1 MSGVTARHVP
11 QMAGAPV
18 AGLADPGEC
27 LWQPA
32 PATYRSFGGIR
43 AWFVNGM
50 IAAFFAAPL
59 DAGARVG
66 YEICSNMSQTETHHF
81 QAEIQQLLDI
91 VIHSL
96 YTDKEIFVRELIS
109 NAADACEKLRF
120 QHSSGTGIFQSEIT
134 PAISVTTD
142 DKAGTITIA
151 DTGCGMTHGEL
162 VENLGTIAHSGSKA
176 FLKQLAEDKKP
187 DVGLIG
193 QFGVGFYSAFMVAKR
208 VTVFSRSFAPEE
220 TGWQW
225 TSAGGG
231 GYELA
236 PGADLPRG
244 TKITLELKDDAKD
257 FSQASTVERII
268 QRYSSFVP
276 FPIELNSK
284 RLNTVQAI
292 WARNKNEI
300 KEEEY
305 NEFYTFVGHDH
316 EKPLFRLHFTA
327 DAPLAIQ
334 ALLFVPQRNFETLGM
349 GRLDSEVNL
358 YCRKVLIQAKA
369 KGLFPEWL
377 RFLKGVVDSED
388 LPLNIS
394 RETMQDTS
402 LMQKLNKVLTGRFLK
417 FLDEQSEKE
426 AAAYEK
432 FYTEYQR
439 FLKEGIVTD
448 FTHKEALGK
457 LLRFES
463 STLDK
468 GKLTSLADYVKRMP
482 SEQKEIYCL
491 LTPNRAAAEAS
502 PYFEVFRERKFEVLF
517 LYDAWDEFVMEHLH
531 TFDGKP
537 LKLAE
542 KAELDLSETKTD
554 GALSDDAAKS
564 LAQWLKQ
571 TLGEKIGDVRVSK
584 RLVDSPAVVV
594 DADKFMTASMRRMMK
609 AMKQDAEPDAPVKYD
624 LEINPAHPLVTR
636 LEAIRQKDNELAGS
650 VAEQILDNARVAAGL
665 LEDPR
670 AMLTRLNKLLE
681 QVLTRAPS
689 S

>member
-1 MSGVTARHVP
+1 MSK
-11 QMAGAPV
+11 
-18 AGLADPGEC
+18 
-27 LWQPA
+27 
-32 PATYRSFGGIR
+32 S
-43 AWFVNGM
+43 
-50 IAAFFAAPL
+50 
-59 DAGARVG
+59 
-66 YEICSNMSQTETHHF
+66 ETHHF
-81 QAEIQQLLDI
+81 QAEIQQLLNI

-109 NAADACEKLRF
+109 NATDACEKLRF
-120 QHSSGTGIFQSEIT
+120 NQSSGTPVYQSEIA
-134 PAISVTTD
+134 PAITVTTD
-142 DKAGTITIA
+142 EKSGTITIT

-162 VENLGTIAHSGSKA
+162 VENLGTIAHSGTKA
-176 FLKQLAEDKKP
+176 FLKQLAAEKKP

-193 QFGVGFYSAFMVAKR
+193 QFGVGFYSAFMVAKK
-208 VTVFSRSFAPEE
+208 VTVLSRSFASDE

-225 TSAGGG
+225 TSEGGG

-236 PGADLPRG
+236 PADDLPRG
-244 TKITLELKDDAKD
+244 TRITLELKDDAKD
-257 FSQASTVERII
+257 FAKEHTVENII
-268 QRYSSFVP
+268 ERYSSFVP
-276 FPIELNSK
+276 FPIELNTK

-316 EKPLFRLHFTA
+316 DKPLFRLHFNA

-334 ALLFVPQRNFETLGM
+334 SLLFVPSRNFETLGM
-349 GRLDSEVNL
+349 GRIDSEVNL

-369 KGLFPEWL
+369 KGLFPDWL

-394 RETMQDTS
+394 RETMQDTT
-402 LMQKLNKVLTGRFLK
+402 LMQKLNKVLTSRFLK

-426 AAAYEK
+426 ADAYEK
-432 FYTEYQR
+432 FYHEYQR

-457 LLRFES
+457 MLRYES
-463 STLDK
+463 SSLDK
-468 GKLTSLADYVKRMP
+468 GKLTSLADYVKRMN
-482 SEQKEIYCL
+482 SVQKEIYCL
-491 LTPNRAAAEAS
+491 LAANRGAAEAS
-502 PYFEVFRERKFEVLF
+502 PYFEVFKERKFEVLF

-542 KAELDLSETKTD
+542 KADLNLSARKE
-554 GALSDDAAKS
+554 GALTEDASKS
-564 LAQWLKQ
+564 LAQWLKE
-571 TLGEKIGDVRVSK
+571 TLGDKVGEVRASQ
-584 RLVDSPAVVV
+584 RLVESPAVVV
-594 DADKFMTASMRRMMK
+594 DADKFMTANMRRMMK
-609 AMKQDAEPDAPVKYD
+609 AMKQDGPDLSAARQD
-624 LEINPAHPLVTR
+624 LEINPAHPIMAR
-636 LEAIRQKDNELAGS
+636 LDAMRQKDAALAGS

-670 AMLTRLNKLLE
+670 AMLTRLNSLLE
-681 QVLTRAPS
+681 KVLTKD
-689 S
+689 

>member
-1 MSGVTARHVP
+1 MEKWET
-11 QMAGAPV
+11 
-18 AGLADPGEC
+18 
-27 LWQPA
+27 
-32 PATYRSFGGIR
+32 TKIR
-43 AWFVNGM
+43 CS
-50 IAAFFAAPL
+50 L
-59 DAGARVG
+59 DAGASVG
-66 YEICSNMSQTETHHF
+66 YEICFMSQTETHHF

-120 QHSSGTGIFQSEIT
+120 KQSSGSEIFQSEIT

-151 DTGCGMTHGEL
+151 DTGLGMTHGEL
-162 VENLGTIAHSGSKA
+162 VENLGTIAHSGTKA

-193 QFGVGFYSAFMVAKR
+193 QFGVGFYSAFMVAKK
-208 VTVFSRSFAPEE
+208 VTVLSRSLAPEE

-225 TSAGGG
+225 TSEGGG

-236 PGADLPRG
+236 PATDLPRG

-257 FSQASTVERII
+257 FSQANTVEHII

-276 FPIELNSK
+276 FPIELNAK

-316 EKPLFRLHFTA
+316 EKPLFRLHFSA

-349 GRLDSEVNL
+349 GRIESEVNL

-394 RETMQDTS
+394 REAMQDTS
-402 LMQKLNKVLTGRFLK
+402 LMQKLNKVLTGRLLK
-417 FLDEQSEKE
+417 FLDEQAEKE
-426 AAAYEK
+426 VAAYEK

-439 FLKEGIVTD
+439 FLKEGVVTD

-463 STLDK
+463 STMEK

-491 LTPNRAAAEAS
+491 LTANRAAAEAS

-537 LKLAE
+537 LKQAE
-542 KAELDLSETKTD
+542 KAELDLSEAKKD

-564 LAQWLKQ
+564 LSEWLKQ
-571 TLGEKIGDVRVSK
+571 TLGDKIGTVRVSK

-609 AMKQDAEPDAPVKYD
+609 AMKQDAETDAPVKYD

-636 LEAIRQKDNELAGS
+636 LEAIRQKDGGLAAS

-670 AMLTRLNKLLE
+670 AMLTRLNRLLE
-681 QVLTRAPS
+681 QVLTRDQS
-689 S
+689 

>member
-1 MSGVTARHVP
+1 MSK
-11 QMAGAPV
+11 
-18 AGLADPGEC
+18 
-27 LWQPA
+27 
-32 PATYRSFGGIR
+32 
-43 AWFVNGM
+43 
-50 IAAFFAAPL
+50 
-59 DAGARVG
+59 
-66 YEICSNMSQTETHHF
+66 TETHHF
-81 QAEIQQLLDI
+81 QAEIQQLLNI

-120 QHSSGTGIFQSEIT
+120 KQSSGSPILQSETT

-142 DKAGTITIA
+142 DKAGTITIT
-151 DTGCGMTHGEL
+151 DTGLGMTREEL
-162 VENLGTIAHSGSKA
+162 VENLGTIAHSGTKA
-176 FLKQLAEDKKP
+176 FLKQLADDKKP

-193 QFGVGFYSAFMVAKR
+193 QFGVGFYSAFMVAKK
-208 VTVFSRSFAPEE
+208 VTVLSRSFVPEE
-220 TGWQW
+220 QGWQW
-225 TSAGGG
+225 TSEGMG

-236 PGADLPRG
+236 PTADLPRG
-244 TKITLELKDDAKD
+244 TKITLELKDEAKD
-257 FSQASTVERII
+257 FAQAATVERII

-276 FPIELNSK
+276 FPIELNAK

-334 ALLFVPQRNFETLGM
+334 SLLFVPQRNFETLGM
-349 GRLDSEVNL
+349 GRIDSEVNL

-369 KGLFPEWL
+369 KGLFPDWL

-394 RETMQDTS
+394 RETMQDTT
-402 LMQKLNKVLTGRFLK
+402 LMQKLNKVLTSRFLK

-426 AAAYEK
+426 PDSYVK
-432 FYTEYQR
+432 FYAEYQR
-439 FLKEGIVTD
+439 FLKEGVVTD

-463 STLDK
+463 STLEK

-482 SEQKEIYCL
+482 SDQKEIYCL
-491 LTPNRAAAEAS
+491 LTPNRGAAEAS

-517 LYDAWDEFVMEHLH
+517 LYDAWDEFVIEHLH
-531 TFDGKP
+531 TFEGKP
-537 LKLAE
+537 IKLAE
-542 KAELDLSETKTD
+542 KAELDLSETKKD

-564 LAQWLKQ
+564 LSEWIKQ
-571 TLGEKIGDVRVSK
+571 TLGDKVGEVRVSK

-609 AMKQDAEPDAPVKYD
+609 AMKQDSMPEAPVTHD
-624 LEINPAHPLVTR
+624 LEINPSHPLITR
-636 LEAIRQKDNELAGS
+636 LEAIRQKDGALATS
-650 VAEQILDNARVAAGL
+650 VAEQVLDNARVAAGL

-670 AMLTRLNKLLE
+670 AMLTRLNQLLE
-681 QVLTRAPS
+681 RVLS
-689 S
+689 KES

>member
-1 MSGVTARHVP
+1 MSK
-11 QMAGAPV
+11 
-18 AGLADPGEC
+18 
-27 LWQPA
+27 
-32 PATYRSFGGIR
+32 
-43 AWFVNGM
+43 
-50 IAAFFAAPL
+50 
-59 DAGARVG
+59 
-66 YEICSNMSQTETHHF
+66 TETHHF

-120 QHSSGTGIFQSEIT
+120 KQSSGASIFQSET
-134 PAISVTTD
+134 APVISVTTD
-142 DKAGTITIA
+142 DKAGTITIT
-151 DTGCGMTHGEL
+151 DTGLGMTHGEL
-162 VENLGTIAHSGSKA
+162 VENLGTIAHSGTKA

-193 QFGVGFYSAFMVAKR
+193 QFGVGFYSAFMVAKK
-208 VTVFSRSFAPEE
+208 VTVLSRSFATEE

-225 TSAGGG
+225 TSEGGG

-236 PGADLPRG
+236 PAADLPRG
-244 TKITLELKDDAKD
+244 TQITLELKDDAKD
-257 FSQASTVERII
+257 FSQGNTVERII

-276 FPIELNSK
+276 FPIELNGK

-316 EKPLFRLHFTA
+316 EKPLFRLHFSA

-349 GRLDSEVNL
+349 GRMDSEVNL
-358 YCRKVLIQAKA
+358 YCRKILIQAKA

-402 LMQKLNKVLTGRFLK
+402 LMQKLNKVLTSRFLK
-417 FLDEQSEKE
+417 FLDEQAEKE

-439 FLKEGIVTD
+439 FLKEGVVTD
-448 FTHKEALGK
+448 FTHKDVLGK

-491 LTPNRAAAEAS
+491 LTANRAAAEAS

-517 LYDAWDEFVMEHLH
+517 LYDPWDEFVIEHLH

-537 LKLAE
+537 LKQAE
-542 KAELDLSETKTD
+542 KTELDLGDTKKE
-554 GALSDDAAKS
+554 GALSEDAAKS

-571 TLGEKIGDVRVSK
+571 TLGDKVGEVRASK

-594 DADKFMTASMRRMMK
+594 DADKFMTASMRRIMK
-609 AMKQDAEPDAPVKYD
+609 AMKQDAESAEAVKYD

-636 LEAIRQKDNELAGS
+636 LEAIRQKDGGLAAS

-670 AMLTRLNKLLE
+670 AMLNRLNQLLE
-681 QVLTRAPS
+681 KVLGRES
-689 S
+689 

>member
-1 MSGVTARHVP
+1 MSKP
-11 QMAGAPV
+11 
-18 AGLADPGEC
+18 E
-27 LWQPA
+27 
-32 PATYRSFGGIR
+32 S
-43 AWFVNGM
+43 
-50 IAAFFAAPL
+50 
-59 DAGARVG
+59 
-66 YEICSNMSQTETHHF
+66 HHF
-81 QAEIQQLLDI
+81 QAEIQQLLNI

-96 YTDKEIFVRELIS
+96 YTDKEIFIRELIS

-120 QHSSGTGIFQSEIT
+120 NQSSGQAIYQPDIT
-134 PAISVTTD
+134 PGISVATD
-142 DKAGTITIA
+142 DKAGTITIT
-151 DTGCGMTHGEL
+151 DTGLGMTHGEL
-162 VENLGTIAHSGSKA
+162 VENLGTIAHSGTKA

-208 VTVFSRSFAPEE
+208 VTVLSRSYLPEE
-220 TGWQW
+220 QGWQW
-225 TSAGGG
+225 TSEGGG

-236 PGADLPRG
+236 PAADLPRG
-244 TKITLELKDDAKD
+244 TKITLELKDEAKE
-257 FSQASTVERII
+257 FAQETTVEQII

-316 EKPLFRLHFTA
+316 DKPLYRLHFSA

-334 ALLFVPQRNFETLGM
+334 ALLFVPQRNFESMGM
-349 GRLDSEVNL
+349 GRIDSEVNL

-369 KGLFPEWL
+369 KGLFPDWL

-402 LMQKLNKVLTGRFLK
+402 LMQKLNKVLTSRFLK
-417 FLDEQSEKE
+417 FLDEQSEKG
-426 AAAYEK
+426 ADNYEK

-439 FLKEGIVTD
+439 FLKEGVVTD
-448 FTHKEALGK
+448 FTHREALGK
-457 LLRFES
+457 LLRYES
-463 STLDK
+463 STLDA
-468 GKLTSLADYVKRMP
+468 GKVTSLADYVKRMS

-491 LTPNRAAAEAS
+491 LAPNRAAAESS

-517 LYDAWDEFVMEHLH
+517 LYDPWDEFVAEHLH
-531 TFDGKP
+531 TFEGKS

-542 KAELDLSETKTD
+542 KADLNLSEKKD
-554 GALSDDAAKS
+554 GALSEETAKE
-564 LAQWLKQ
+564 LAKWLKE
-571 TLGEKIGDVRVSK
+571 TLGDKVGEVRSSQ
-584 RLVDSPAVVV
+584 RLVESPAVVV
-594 DADKFMTASMRRMMK
+594 DADKFMTASMRRILK
-609 AMKQDAEPDAPVKYD
+609 AAKQETDAGLATKHD
-624 LEINPAHPLVTR
+624 LEINPAHPIMAR
-636 LEAIRQKDNELAGS
+636 LDAMRQKDATLAGS

-670 AMLTRLNKLLE
+670 TMLTRLNQLIEK
-681 QVLTRAPS
+681 VLTKE
-689 S
+689 

>member
-1 MSGVTARHVP
+1 MSK
-11 QMAGAPV
+11 
-18 AGLADPGEC
+18 
-27 LWQPA
+27 
-32 PATYRSFGGIR
+32 
-43 AWFVNGM
+43 
-50 IAAFFAAPL
+50 
-59 DAGARVG
+59 
-66 YEICSNMSQTETHHF
+66 TETHHF
-81 QAEIQQLLDI
+81 QAEIQQLLNI

-120 QHSSGTGIFQSEIT
+120 NQSSGKPVYQPEIAPT
-134 PAISVTTD
+134 ITITTD
-142 DKAGTITIA
+142 DKAGTITIT
-151 DTGCGMTHGEL
+151 DTGLGMTHGEL
-162 VENLGTIAHSGSKA
+162 VENLGTIAHSGTKA
-176 FLKQLAEDKKP
+176 FLKQLAEEKKP

-193 QFGVGFYSAFMVAKR
+193 QFGVGFYSAFMVAKK
-208 VTVFSRSFAPEE
+208 VTVLSRSFAPDE

-225 TSAGGG
+225 TSEGGG

-236 PGADLPRG
+236 PAADLPRG

-257 FSQASTVERII
+257 FAQEPKVESII

-276 FPIELNSK
+276 FPIELNTK

-292 WARNKNEI
+292 WARNKSEI

-316 EKPLFRLHFTA
+316 DKPLFRLHFTA

-334 ALLFVPQRNFETLGM
+334 ALLFVPSRNFETLGM
-349 GRLDSEVNL
+349 GRIDSEVNL

-394 RETMQDTS
+394 RETMQDTT
-402 LMQKLNKVLTGRFLK
+402 LMQKLNKVLTSRFLK

-426 AAAYEK
+426 ADAYEK
-432 FYTEYQR
+432 FYHEYQR

-463 STLDK
+463 SSLDK
-468 GKLTSLADYVKRMP
+468 GKLTSLADYVKRMN
-482 SEQKEIYCL
+482 SEQKDIYCL
-491 LTPNRAAAEAS
+491 LASNREAAEAS
-502 PYFEVFRERKFEVLF
+502 PYFEVFKERKFEVLF

-542 KAELDLSETKTD
+542 KAELNLSAKKENALSEE
-554 GALSDDAAKS
+554 ASKS
-564 LAQWLKQ
+564 LTQWLKE
-571 TLGEKIGDVRVSK
+571 TLGDKIGEVRASN
-584 RLVDSPAVVV
+584 RLVESPAVVV
-594 DADKFMTASMRRMMK
+594 DADKFMTASMRRIMK
-609 AMKQDAEPDAPVKYD
+609 AMKQDGPALPAAKHD
-624 LEINPAHPLVTR
+624 LEINPAHPIMAR
-636 LEAIRQKDNELAGS
+636 LDAMRQQDVALAGS

-670 AMLTRLNKLLE
+670 AMLTRLNTLLE
-681 QVLTRAPS
+681 KVLTKPGVPTAGE
-689 S
+689 

>member
-1 MSGVTARHVP
+1 MSK
-11 QMAGAPV
+11 
-18 AGLADPGEC
+18 
-27 LWQPA
+27 
-32 PATYRSFGGIR
+32 
-43 AWFVNGM
+43 
-50 IAAFFAAPL
+50 
-59 DAGARVG
+59 
-66 YEICSNMSQTETHHF
+66 TETHHF

-120 QHSSGTGIFQSEIT
+120 NLSSGKPVYQADVAPGIAVS
-134 PAISVTTD
+134 TD
-142 DKAGTITIA
+142 DKAGTITIS
-151 DTGCGMTHGEL
+151 DTGLGMTHGEL
-162 VENLGTIAHSGSKA
+162 VENLGTIAHSGTKA
-176 FLKQLAEDKKP
+176 FLKQIAEDKKP

-193 QFGVGFYSAFMVAKR
+193 QFGVGFYSAFMVARR
-208 VTVFSRSFAPEE
+208 VNVLSRSFVPEE
-220 TGWQW
+220 QGWQW
-225 TSAGGG
+225 TSEGGG

-236 PGADLPRG
+236 TAADLPRG
-244 TKITLELKDDAKD
+244 TKITLELKDDAKE
-257 FSQASTVERII
+257 FAQESTIERIV

-276 FPIELNSK
+276 FPIDLNTK

-292 WARNKNEI
+292 WARKKSEI

-316 EKPLFRLHFTA
+316 DKPLFRLHFSA

-334 ALLFVPQRNFETLGM
+334 ALLFVPQRNFESLGM
-349 GRLDSEVNL
+349 GRIDSEVNL

-402 LMQKLNKVLTGRFLK
+402 LMQKLNKVLTSRFLK

-426 AAAYEK
+426 ADAYEK

-439 FLKEGIVTD
+439 FLKEGVVTD
-448 FTHKEALGK
+448 FHHREPLGK
-457 LLRFES
+457 LLRYES
-463 STLDK
+463 STTEK
-468 GKLTSLADYVKRMP
+468 GRLTSLADYVKRMS

-491 LTPNRAAAEAS
+491 LAPNRAAAESS

-517 LYDAWDEFVMEHLH
+517 LYDPWDEFVMEHVH
-531 TFDGKP
+531 EFDGKP

-542 KAELDLSETKTD
+542 KAELNLSTKTD
-554 GALSDDAAKS
+554 GALSEDTAKE
-564 LAQWLKQ
+564 LAKWLKE
-571 TLGEKIGDVRVSK
+571 TLGEKVGEVRVSQ
-584 RLVDSPAVVV
+584 RLVESPAVVV
-594 DADKFMTASMRRMMK
+594 DADKFMTASMRRILK
-609 AMKQDAEPDAPVKYD
+609 AAKQEAEVAVPTKHD
-624 LEINPAHPLVTR
+624 LEINPAHPIMSR
-636 LEAIRQKDNELAGS
+636 LDAMRQKDIALAAS
-650 VAEQILDNARVAAGL
+650 VAEQILDNARVAAGI

-670 AMLTRLNKLLE
+670 TMLNRLNQLIEK
-681 QVLTRAPS
+681 VLG
-689 S
+689 

>member
-1 MSGVTARHVP
+1 MST
-11 QMAGAPV
+11 
-18 AGLADPGEC
+18 
-27 LWQPA
+27 
-32 PATYRSFGGIR
+32 
-43 AWFVNGM
+43 
-50 IAAFFAAPL
+50 
-59 DAGARVG
+59 
-66 YEICSNMSQTETHHF
+66 TETHHF
-81 QAEIQQLLDI
+81 QAEIQQLLNI

-120 QHSSGTGIFQSEIT
+120 KQSSGIAIYQSDVA
-134 PAISVTTD
+134 PAIFVTTD
-142 DKAGTITIA
+142 DKAGTITIS
-151 DTGCGMTHGEL
+151 DTGLGMTHGEL
-162 VENLGTIAHSGSKA
+162 VENLGTIAHSGTKA
-176 FLKQLAEDKKP
+176 FLKQLAEDTKP

-208 VTVFSRSFAPEE
+208 VTVLSRSFVPEE
-220 TGWQW
+220 QGWQW
-225 TSAGGG
+225 ISEGGG

-236 PGADLPRG
+236 PAADLPRG

-257 FSQASTVERII
+257 FAQANTIEQII

-276 FPIELNSK
+276 FPIELNGN

-292 WARNKNEI
+292 WARSKSEI

-316 EKPLFRLHFTA
+316 DKPLFRLHFTA

-334 ALLFVPQRNFETLGM
+334 ALLFVPARNFETMGM
-349 GRLDSEVNL
+349 GRIDSEVNL

-417 FLDEQSEKE
+417 FLDEQSEKD
-426 AAAYEK
+426 AVAYDK
-432 FYTEYQR
+432 FYEEYQR
-439 FLKEGIVTD
+439 FLKEGVVTD
-448 FTHKEALGK
+448 FTHKDALGK

-468 GKLTSLADYVKRMP
+468 GKLTSLTDYVKRMP
-482 SEQKEIYCL
+482 SDQKEIYCL
-491 LTPNRAAAEAS
+491 LAANRAAAESS

-517 LYDAWDEFVMEHLH
+517 MYDAWDEFVMEHLH
-531 TFDGKP
+531 TFDGKS
-537 LKLAE
+537 LRLAE
-542 KAELDLSETKTD
+542 KAELNLSGKKESALSE
-554 GALSDDAAKS
+554 DAAKS
-564 LAQWLKQ
+564 LAQWLKE
-571 TLGEKIGDVRVSK
+571 TLGEKIGEVRVSE
-584 RLVDSPAVVV
+584 RLVESPAVVV
-594 DADKFMTASMRRMMK
+594 DADKFMTSSMRRMMK
-609 AMKQDAEPDAPVKYD
+609 AMKKEGEEMPAAKYD
-624 LEINPAHPLVTR
+624 LEINPAHPILSR
-636 LEAIRQKDNELAGS
+636 LNAMRQKDAPLAGS

-670 AMLTRLNKLLE
+670 TMLNRLNQLLE
-681 QVLTRAPS
+681 KVLT
-689 S
+689 